1 MGRLVVA
8 LDAGVRSTLRISRR
22 RGTAMKQPEWSAWL
36 QWKRRVAAPPGCARA
51 SGDSAS
57 SKPGEQRCVH
67 DVEPTGRVDC
77 GPLSRTGQNL
87 NWCNLPTRPV

>member
-36 QWKRRVAAPPGCARA
+36 QWKRRVAATFSRA
-51 SGDSAS
+51 
-57 SKPGEQRCVH
+57 C
-67 DVEPTGRVDC
+67 
-77 GPLSRTGQNL
+77 
-87 NWCNLPTRPV
+87 